1 MARYDL
7 AGKVALVTGGARGI
21 GFATGRAL
29 VARGASVVVV
39 DLDAE
44 AAQAAA
50 ARLHDSRAIG
60 LAADVADR
68 GAIHQ
73 AVAASVDRLLGGLD
87 VVVANAGI
95 GPTYATLRATAVETF
110 DRVIDVNLT
119 GVVNTVR
126 AALPEVTRNAGHVV
140 LVASVYAFQNGVG
153 VASYAMSK
161 AGVEQLGRALR
172 LELVPHGASASVAYF
187 GLIDTELVH
196 QTIDAD
202 PAVNQMFGVL
212 PKALLKRLQPDAAG
226 EAIAVGIERRQPR
239 IIRPA
244 LRRRLRAPRPPWAD
258 ERPDHGQRQTCR
270 GGRPRLRRSDW
281 RATAY
286 DGLTSSAGCRFD
298 REGAVR
304 VGGFAPEQRH
314 HRAIAA
320 TLLLS
325 ERACSSSAARRLDE
339 PSIRGEARRAQAA
352 TRCRKPRTCRCRR
365 TRPMTCQPPESR
377 ALWGSTARALDIN
390 GVFGPGQTAGRRNR
404 VCQT

>member
-21 GFATGRAL
+21 GFATDRAL

-50 ARLHDSRAIG
+50 AQLHDSRAIG

-73 AVAASVDRLLGGLD
+73 AVAASVDRLGGLD

-110 DRVIDVNLT
+110 DRVIEVNLL

-161 AGVEQLGRALR
+161 AGFSN
-172 LELVPHGASASVAYF
+172 SAAYC
-187 GLIDTELVH
+187 G
-196 QTIDAD
+196 
-202 PAVNQMFGVL
+202 
-212 PKALLKRLQPDAAG
+212 
-226 EAIAVGIERRQPR
+226 
-239 IIRPA
+239 
-244 LRRRLRAPRPPWAD
+244 
-258 ERPDHGQRQTCR
+258 
-270 GGRPRLRRSDW
+270 
-281 RATAY
+281 
-286 DGLTSSAGCRFD
+286 SSWSRT
-298 REGAVR
+298 VR
-304 VGGFAPEQRH
+304 V
-314 HRAIAA
+314 
-320 TLLLS
+320 
-325 ERACSSSAARRLDE
+325 
-339 PSIRGEARRAQAA
+339 
-352 TRCRKPRTCRCRR
+352 
-365 TRPMTCQPPESR
+365 
-377 ALWGSTARALDIN
+377 
-390 GVFGPGQTAGRRNR
+390 R
-404 VCQT
+404 VSPTSG

>member
-68 GAIHQ
+68 GAMHQ
-73 AVAASVDRLLGGLD
+73 AVATSVDRLGGLD

-110 DRVIDVNLT
+110 DRVIEVNLM

-140 LVASVYAFQNGVG
+140 LVSSVYAFQNGVG

-202 PAVNQMFGVL
+202 PAVNQLFGVL

-239 IIRPA
+239 VI
-244 LRRRLRAPRPPWAD
+244 
-258 ERPDHGQRQTCR
+258 
-270 GGRPRLRRSDW
+270 RPRLYAGVYALRGLLGPMSD
-281 RATAY
+281 RIMARDKRVQA
-286 DGLTSSAGCRFD
+286 
-298 REGAVR
+298 AVR
-304 VGGFAPEQRH
+304 DFDARTGEQ
-314 HRAIAA
+314 
-320 TLLLS
+320 
-325 ERACSSSAARRLDE
+325 
-339 PSIRGEARRAQAA
+339 Q
-352 TRCRKPRTCRCRR
+352 RT
-365 TRPMTCQPPESR
+365 
-377 ALWGSTARALDIN
+377 TA
-390 GVFGPGQTAGRRNR
+390 
-404 VCQT
+404 

>member
-1 MARYDL
+1 M
-7 AGKVALVTGGARGI
+7 
-21 GFATGRAL
+21 
-29 VARGASVVVV
+29 VV

-68 GAIHQ
+68 GAMHQ
-73 AVAASVDRLLGGLD
+73 AVAASVDRLGGLD

-95 GPTYATLRATAVETF
+95 GPTYATVRATAVETF
-110 DRVIDVNLT
+110 DRVIEVNLM

-187 GLIDTELVH
+187 GLIDTQLVH

-202 PAVNQMFGVL
+202 PAVNQLFGVL

-239 IIRPA
+239 IIRPRLYAGVNA
-244 LRRRLRAPRPPWAD
+244 LRGLLGPMSDRIMARD
-258 ERPDHGQRQTCR
+258 QRVET
-270 GGRPRLRRSDW
+270 
-281 RATAY
+281 
-286 DGLTSSAGCRFD
+286 
-298 REGAVR
+298 AVR
-304 VGGFAPEQRH
+304 DFDARTGEQ
-314 HRAIAA
+314 
-320 TLLLS
+320 
-325 ERACSSSAARRLDE
+325 
-339 PSIRGEARRAQAA
+339 Q
-352 TRCRKPRTCRCRR
+352 RT
-365 TRPMTCQPPESR
+365 
-377 ALWGSTARALDIN
+377 TA
-390 GVFGPGQTAGRRNR
+390 
-404 VCQT
+404 